1 MDKHQKVMELALRRG
16 FIWPA
21 FEIYG
26 GVSGFYDFGPLG
38 AGMKKKVE
46 DKWREF
52 FILGEGF
59 HEISSPTVGI
69 EDVFVASGHVGG
81 FVDPMVECQKCGE
94 AYRADHLIQEKN
106 KDIETDGL
114 SVKELE
120 EIIEKKRVRCPSCH
134 GKFGGVWSYNLM
146 FKTHIG
152 PGSKKVGYLRPET
165 AQAMF
170 IAFPRLYG
178 FNRKKLPLGIA
189 QIGRAYRNEISP
201 RQGVIRLREF
211 TQAEAEIFVHP
222 KEKKH
227 KNFDKVSDEIT
238 KSLPADGNERRLSAK
253 EAVRDHIICHELLAY
268 YLVLTKKYLESLGIP
283 EDKIRFRQHKETER
297 AHYAVDCWDVEI
309 STERFGWVEAVG
321 IADRTDYD
329 LKAHMKASG
338 ENLTAFMPY
347 KEPRVVEKEIIEAD
361 LSKVGPKFKGKAKD
375 IIEAVENLKDEDIQ
389 SFKKNG
395 YLEIKVGDE
404 ILRVDKELLTLR
416 EVKETVTGEKFVPHV
431 IEPSFGIDRIIY
443 CLLES
448 AYNERLGRVVMSLKN
463 TVVPVE
469 VAVFPLVS
477 KDALPSIAGDIH
489 SSLRQD
495 GLMALY
501 DGSDSIGRRYARVDE
516 IGVPYAVTVDFD
528 TLKDNTITLRD
539 RDSTAQVRIK
549 KDELI
554 KTVRELLDGTRSF
567 EDLR

>member
-1 MDKHQKVMELALRRG
+1 MDRHQKVMELALRRG

-38 AGMKKKVE
+38 ASLKKKIE
-46 DKWREF
+46 DKWRDF

-59 HEISSPTVGI
+59 FEISSPTVGMQ
-69 EDVFVASGHVGG
+69 DVFIASGHVGG

-94 AYRADHLIQEKN
+94 AYRADHLIQEKI

-114 SVKELE
+114 SFEELE
-120 EIIEKKRVRCPSCH
+120 ELIDKNKIKCPACK
-134 GKFGGVWSYNLM
+134 GKFGGVWSFNLM

-170 IAFPRLYG
+170 MAFPRLYR

-189 QIGRAYRNEISP
+189 QLGRAYRNEISP

-211 TQAEAEIFVHP
+211 NQAEAEVFVHP
-222 KEKKH
+222 SEKKH
-227 KNFDKVSDEIT
+227 KKFDKISDEII
-238 KSLPADGNERRLSAK
+238 KVLPADGNEREVTAK
-253 EAVRDHIICHELLAY
+253 EAVEGRIVCHELLTY
-268 YLVLTKKYLESLGIP
+268 YLILTKKFLESLGIP

-297 AHYAVDCWDVEI
+297 AHYAADCWDVEI
-309 STERFGWVEAVG
+309 STQRFGWIEVVG

-329 LKAHMKASG
+329 LKAHMKVSG
-338 ENLTAFMPY
+338 EDLTAFTPF
-347 KEPRVVEKEIIEAD
+347 KEPKVVEKEIIEANMG
-361 LSKVGPKFKGKAKD
+361 KIGPKYKGKAGEMVEAIKRMDEQD
-375 IIEAVENLKDEDIQ
+375 IK
-389 SFKKNG
+389 SFKNKG
-395 YLEIKVGDE
+395 FLELTVGNKLLHIDEELVTIK
-404 ILRVDKELLTLR
+404 K
-416 EVKETVTGEKFVPHV
+416 VKETVTGEKFVPHV

-443 CLLES
+443 SILES
-448 AYNERLGRVVMSLKN
+448 AYNERLERVVMSFKN
-463 TVVPVE
+463 SVVPIE

-477 KDALPSIAGDIH
+477 KDALPSIALDIQ
-489 SSLRQD
+489 SILRKK
-495 GLMALY
+495 GFLTLY
-501 DGSDSIGRRYARVDE
+501 DESDSIGRRYARVDE

-528 TLKDNTITLRD
+528 TLKDGTVTLRE

-549 KDELI
+549 TDALTETLKG
-554 KTVRELLDGTRSF
+554 LLDEKMVFGDIR
-567 EDLR
+567 